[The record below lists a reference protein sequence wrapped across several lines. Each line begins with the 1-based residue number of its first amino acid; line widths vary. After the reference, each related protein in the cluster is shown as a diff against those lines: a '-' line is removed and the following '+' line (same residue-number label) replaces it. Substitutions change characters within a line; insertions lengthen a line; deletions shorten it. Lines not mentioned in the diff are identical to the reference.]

1 MKEAEVCLTSK
12 RNCQSTHLLFIL
24 EHAFGSGKPTTQEA
38 QEVLLHTLR
47 QVDTFYVYEL
57 QFLIWFYSTG
67 FHHSS
72 VGKESTCNAGDPSSI
87 PGLGRSPGE
96 GIGHPLQCS
105 WASLVAQLVKNPPT
119 MLETWLWSLG
129 WEDPLERKWLPTL
142 VFWPAEFHG
151 PSMRSHRVR
160 HDWTTFTFT

>member
-1 MKEAEVCLTSK
+1 MLRKEAEVCLTSK
-12 RNCQSTHLLFIL
+12 RNCQSTHLLVIL

-72 VGKESTCNAGDPSSI
+72 VGKESACNAGDPSSN

-96 GIGHPLQCS
+96 GIGHPLQCP

-119 MLETWLWSLG
+119 MLALIPGLG
-129 WEDPLERKWLPTL
+129 
-142 VFWPAEFHG
+142 
-151 PSMRSHRVR
+151 RSPGEEIATHSSILACRIP
-160 HDWTTFTFT
+160 WTVHAVA